1 MHLLTDQPR
10 TLRIRNTRTMAGAIA
25 LAFALCLTPGAS
37 PAQTPEAG
45 SAAAAAPATG
55 TADQTTGA
63 TAATTLDPVAIE
75 ALKGMGN
82 YLKSLQTFEV
92 HSNATMEAALQDTDL
107 LVHLGYEGT
116 YRVQRPNAFYVQLK
130 SDRTVREYFYD
141 GKSLTVNVPR
151 QNLYAT
157 AAAPST
163 IRQTVDKIYN
173 DYGISLP
180 LADLFYWSESPMTD
194 GITSAVRVGFARING
209 QETDQFV
216 YRGEDLDWQVWIARG
231 SAPLPLKIVITDRSQ
246 TLRPSYSA
254 ELTWNTSPKF
264 SARDFTFTPDPKA
277 TSIKL
282 AALSGGQ

>member
-1 MHLLTDQPR
+1 MHLLQDHPPMRRPR
-10 TLRIRNTRTMAGAIA
+10 NARTMAGTVA
-25 LAFALCLTPGAS
+25 LALALCSLPGLS
-37 PAQTPEAG
+37 LAQTP
-45 SAAAAAPATG
+45 AAATSATPA
-55 TADQTTGA
+55 TGA
-63 TAATTLDPVAIE
+63 TAATTLDPVALE

-82 YLKSLQTFEV
+82 YLKTLKTFEV
-92 HSNATMEAALQDTDL
+92 HSNATMEASLQDTDL

-116 YRVQRPNAFYVQLK
+116 YRVQRPNAFYIQLK
-130 SDRTVREYFYD
+130 SDRAVREYFYD

-151 QNLYAT
+151 QNVYAT
-157 AAAPST
+157 AAAPPT
-163 IRQTVDKIYN
+163 IRQTVDQIYK

-194 GITSAVRVGFARING
+194 GITSAVRVGFAKING

-231 SAPLPLKIVITDRSQ
+231 PAPLPLKIVITDRSQ
-246 TLRPSYSA
+246 SLRPSYSA
-254 ELTWNTSPKF
+254 ELTWNTSPQL

-282 AALSGGQ
+282 ASLTGGQ